1 MFAPRIH
8 RSVQQAVEST
18 YNVLPKGSILFH
30 YKKLRYKGFE
40 KVLFW
45 YTMPKT
51 KRLRPK
57 SELKPEEKSR
67 KKFDGR
73 RALIS
78 RILEPP
84 FVRQYRL
91 FKKWK
96 LF

>member
-1 MFAPRIH
+1 
-8 RSVQQAVEST
+8 
-18 YNVLPKGSILFH
+18 
-30 YKKLRYKGFE
+30 
-40 KVLFW
+40 
-45 YTMPKT
+45 MPKT

-67 KKFDGR
+67 KKFNGR

-91 FKKWK
+91 FKKWN